1 MNIRVV
7 NLTKRFG
14 NTIVF
19 DNFNTEFKAKQ
30 INCIMGK
37 SGCGKTTLINMI
49 IGITDFDSGQIL
61 GIDNQKFSVVFQE
74 DRLCEKFN
82 SIKNIRLVCNK
93 TITDEKIK
101 RHLFTAGLK
110 NIYSP
115 VYQLSGG
122 MKRIVAI
129 VRSIIYNADIIIMD
143 EPFKGLDINTKTN
156 IIKYIKD
163 NTKGKTLLIITHNVD
178 EINQLDSKNIIL
190 LDSKV

>member
-49 IGITDFDSGQIL
+49 MGLMDFDSGQIL
-61 GIDNQKFSVVFQE
+61 GIDNRNFSVVFQE

-82 SIKNIRLVCNK
+82 SIKNIRLVCSK

-101 RHLFTAGLK
+101 HHLFTAGLK

-115 VYQLSGG
+115 IYQLSGG

-163 NTKGKTLLIITHNVD
+163 NTKGKTLIIITHNID
-178 EINQLDSKNIIL
+178 EVNQLDSKNIIS
-190 LDSKV
+190 LDGKV